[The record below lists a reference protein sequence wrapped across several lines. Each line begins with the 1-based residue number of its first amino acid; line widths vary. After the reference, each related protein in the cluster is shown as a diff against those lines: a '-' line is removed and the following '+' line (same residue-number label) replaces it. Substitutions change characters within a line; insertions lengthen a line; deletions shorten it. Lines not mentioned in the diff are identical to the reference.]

1 MATKD
6 KNNKSKDKAKKNAA
20 PKSSKIRKS
29 VQQSIPYSTVF
40 PNGMIMCGQGM
51 YSKSYK
57 LEDANFQTEDQNV
70 QENMYLDYEG
80 LLNSIG
86 PNQCMQ
92 VTVFNRSIPSETIRN
107 NVLLKP
113 KADNLNGYRD
123 TYNSILLDK
132 ISEGRNN
139 LRKEKYL
146 TISTKATNAEEA
158 DTLFKRIDSEVNSK
172 VSRINKAD
180 TQPMSIE
187 DRLGVFYDIY
197 NESPDFPFSK
207 KIQPIMKN
215 DKLDLAALN
224 GSGLTSKD
232 LIGPESMYFQ
242 SSYFMVGEMYARSLY
257 LDNLPTFMN
266 ANVLTDLSDLP
277 CNMLTTVSYTPIPG
291 DTAAKMVKQQF
302 TNIKANIVTHQQ
314 HASRDGYSGDLLPSE
329 LQRAKQEAENLLNDM
344 QSRNQKLFRTT
355 VVIVIFADSK
365 EELDQLTESVK
376 SIGVT
381 YLAQVKTLQFQQE
394 AGFHTALPLAD
405 VDIRIDRVLN
415 TEASAVF
422 MPFAVKELSQTT
434 GIYYG
439 QNAISR
445 NLIMY
450 DRLSADNYNGLIFG
464 KPGSGKSFIAKS
476 EMLAVLFGTNDDL
489 YVIDPEGEYTP
500 LAEAFGGQVIKISLG
515 SDTHIN
521 PLDMDVQ
528 YAGEAEDP
536 IAMKCDF
543 LVSICEAIVGHGNLS
558 PVMINLIHRCGRR
571 IYKPYYEHMKEVVKT
586 RDENGRRITCDRQAM
601 PTLVDFYQELVNQ
614 PDSVAQLLASALEMY
629 CVGNYDLFAKQTN
642 INTDK
647 RFVIYDIKDIAAGT
661 KELALS
667 ICLNDIWNRIID
679 NKKRNTK
686 TWFYVDEFY
695 LLLQTR
701 SSAQFLT
708 QIYKRARKWGGI
720 PTGITQNVTDLLTN
734 EDAMT
739 ILQNCNFML
748 MMNQSQIDRERLAML
763 YSISESL
770 QDYISDKPAG
780 TGLLYTGSTIVPFQN
795 SFPKD
800 NELYRI
806 MSTKVTEKD
815 NRSEDNDPDL
825 IL

>member
-1 MATKD
+1 MASKEKD
-6 KNNKSKDKAKKNAA
+6 NKNKKKNN
-20 PKSSKIRKS
+20 SSVKTNKVRKS

-40 PNGMIMCGQGM
+40 PNGIIMCGQGN

-57 LEDANFQTEDQNV
+57 LEDVNFQTADQGL
-70 QENMYLDYEG
+70 QESMYLDYEG

-86 PNQCMQ
+86 PGQSMQ
-92 VTVFNRSIPSETIRN
+92 ITVFNRSISPEAIRN
-107 NVLLKP
+107 QVLLKP
-113 KADNLNGYRD
+113 RADNLNGYRD

-132 ISEGRNN
+132 INEGRNS

-146 TISTKATNAEEA
+146 TISTQAPNIEEA
-158 DTLFKRIDSEVNSK
+158 SITFNRLDNEVNSK
-172 VSRINKAD
+172 VNRINHAD
-180 TQPMSIE
+180 TPPMTLE
-187 DRLGVFYDIY
+187 DRLAVFYDIY
-197 NESPDFPFSK
+197 NEEPDFPFSK
-207 KIQPIMKN
+207 KIQPLMKN
-215 DKLDLAALN
+215 DRLDLRALN
-224 GSGLTSKD
+224 GSGLTTKD

-242 SSYFMVGEMYARSLY
+242 SNYFKVGEMFARAMY

-266 ANVLTDLSDLP
+266 ANVLTDLTDLP
-277 CNMLTTVSYTPIPG
+277 CNMLTSVNYTPIPG
-291 DTAAKMVKQQF
+291 DKAAEMVRHQR
-302 TNIKANIVTHQQ
+302 TNINANIVEAQKK
-314 HASRDGYSGDLLPSE
+314 AAKSGYSGDILPSE
-329 LQRAKQEAENLLNDM
+329 LQRAKQEAENLLSDM
-344 QSRNQKLFRTT
+344 QSRNQKLFRTN

-365 EELDQLTESVK
+365 EELDQLTASVK

-381 YLAQVKTLQFQQE
+381 YLAQVKVLSFQQE
-394 AGFHTALPLAD
+394 AGLHSALPLAD
-405 VDIRIDRVLN
+405 MDIKIDRVLN

-422 MPFAVKELSQTT
+422 MPFSVKELSQAT

-439 QNAISR
+439 QNAISK

-450 DRLSADNYNGLIFG
+450 DRLSSENYNGLIFG

-476 EMLAVLFGTNDDL
+476 EMLAVNLGTNDEI
-489 YVIDPEGEYTP
+489 YVIDPEGEYRA
-500 LAEAFGGQVIKISLG
+500 LAEAFGGQVIKIALG

-528 YAGEAEDP
+528 YAGEQDDP

-586 RDENGRRITCDRQAM
+586 VDENGHHITCDRRAM
-601 PTLVDFYQELVNQ
+601 PTLVDFYQTLVAQ
-614 PDSVAQLLASALEMY
+614 PDSTAQLLASALEMY
-629 CVGNYDLFAKQTN
+629 CIGNYDLFAKQTN
-642 INTDK
+642 VSTNK
-647 RFVIYDIKDIAAGT
+647 RFVVYDIKDIAAGT

-679 NKKRNTK
+679 NKKRGIR

-695 LLLQTR
+695 LLLQTK
-701 SSAQFLT
+701 SSAQFLQ

-720 PTGITQNVTDLLTN
+720 PTGITQNVSDLLGN
-734 EDAMT
+734 EDAKT
-739 ILQNCNFML
+739 ILYNCNFIL
-748 MMNQSQIDRERLAML
+748 MMNQSQIDRAQLSEIFG
-763 YSISESL
+763 ISESL
-770 QDYISDKPAG
+770 QDYITDKPAG
-780 TGLLYTGSTIVPFQN
+780 TGLLYTGSTVVPFQN

-800 NELYRI
+800 NELYKI

-815 NRSEDNDPDL
+815 DEEPKIGFVL
-825 IL
+825 